1 METPNVIYLNFKK
14 GDPLDGSW
22 SGTPLVGEGWTNVA
36 YVKMEPVEKIV
47 NEVKEAIAAHD
58 AKANK

>member
-22 SGTPLVGEGWTNVA
+22 SETPLVGEGWTNVA
-36 YVKMEPVEKIV
+36 YVKMEPVDKIV
-47 NEVKEAIAAHD
+47 NEIKEATAAHD
-58 AKANK
+58 AKASK

>member
-22 SGTPLVGEGWTNVA
+22 SGAPLVGEGWTNVA

-47 NEVKEAIAAHD
+47 KEVNEAIATYD

>member
-47 NEVKEAIAAHD
+47 NEVKEAIAAYD
-58 AKANK
+58 AKASK

>member
-1 METPNVIYLNFKK
+1 MEAPNVIYLNFKK

-22 SGTPLVGEGWTNVA
+22 SGTPLVGNGWTNVA

-47 NEVKEAIAAHD
+47 NEVKEAITAHD